1 VAEASTVHS
10 AEAPATPTA
19 PVRLSARPS
28 RVPLP
33 DRARLSSAAVWVLV
47 PLLITVL
54 CWRSL
59 PLEPTHGVG
68 SGLGSSWEAALHMA
82 LHEGITFGHHLI
94 FTYGPLGFLTAPTL
108 WYSDTG
114 TIAVLYTLLLRFLL
128 ALALFAGARRTY
140 GMLGGAIVAGVV
152 AAASEFALE
161 TVPFLVFGVWMVDRV
176 SSTRQRLALMA
187 IGGGVAGLELLN
199 KQSIGVEI
207 TALALIV
214 ALAAR
219 GRRRDHVIVTLSALL
234 LVLFAGWAAS
244 GQDWGSLS
252 AYARNSVQ
260 IISGYAAAM
269 GYNRPGLAWQYVAGL
284 LVFGVGLVGALKM
297 SADGPARRRWG
308 MITLWVAFSFFEY
321 KEGFVRHDA
330 DHGARFFIALMGG
343 FLAFRWRWGG
353 YRVGLGLIG
362 ALFVFAV
369 AAQGKAFTKVVNPAK
384 NASSAIT
391 QLGDVISPSE
401 GASLTARGRRS
412 LERDYPIDQATLS
425 LLRDH
430 TVHVAPYATAVAWAY
445 RLDWRPLPVFQSYA
459 AFTTALDQADADALN
474 SAQAPQRI
482 LRNLDTEIDR
492 RVASFDEGLTSRTI
506 LCRYQELRTTEAW
519 QVLGLGPNR
528 CGASVSLGTVHAGWD
543 QSVPV
548 PAPPNDHSFVF
559 ARVSGATVGGLER
572 LVALLY
578 KPVERVVLLDGVS
591 HRLVEATAA
600 DGLILRAP
608 AGVDFSRPFKLAP
621 DSSTIAVGEAGG
633 GSGAGKPLTFSFFAQ
648 SVSSGPRVAP
658 PPHGAVSG
666 AIARKTR
673 HR

>member
-1 VAEASTVHS
+1 MAEGSMVDS
-10 AEAPATPTA
+10 AEAPAA
-19 PVRLSARPS
+19 PGGPSARAR
-28 RVPLP
+28 RVPLA
-33 DRARLSSAAVWVLV
+33 DRTRLSSAAVWVLV

-59 PLEPTHGVG
+59 PLEPTHGAG
-68 SGLGSSWEAALHMA
+68 RGLGSSWEAAMHMA
-82 LHEGITFGHHLI
+82 LHEGITFGDHLI

-140 GMLGGAIVAGVV
+140 GTLGGAIVAGVV
-152 AAASEFALE
+152 ADASEFALE
-161 TVPFLVFGVWMVDRV
+161 TVPFLVFAVWTLDRACG
-176 SSTRQRLALMA
+176 TRQRLALMA
-187 IGGGVAGLELLN
+187 VGGGVAGLELLN
-199 KQSIGVEI
+199 KQSIGLEI

-214 ALAAR
+214 ALTAR
-219 GRRRDHVIVTLSALL
+219 GRRRDQLIVTLSALALAL
-234 LVLFAGWAAS
+234 LAGWAVS

-252 AYARNSVQ
+252 AYARNAVQ

-269 GYNRPGLAWQYVAGL
+269 SYRDPGLAWQYVAGL

-297 SADGPARRRWG
+297 TADGPSRRRG
-308 MITLWVAFSFFEY
+308 GLVALWVAFWFFEY

-330 DHGARFFIALMGG
+330 SHGASFFIALMGG
-343 FLAFRWRWGG
+343 FLAFQWRWGG
-353 YRVGLGLIG
+353 YRVGLGLVG
-362 ALFVFAV
+362 VLFVFAV
-369 AAQGKAFTKVVNPAK
+369 AAQGKAFVSVVNPAK
-384 NASSAIT
+384 NASSAIS
-391 QLGDVISPSE
+391 QLVDVISPSKN
-401 GASLTARGRRS
+401 ASITARGRRS
-412 LERDYPIDQATLS
+412 LEGFYPIDQATLS
-425 LLRDH
+425 LLRGH

-445 RLDWRPLPVFQSYA
+445 RLDWRPLPVFQSYGA
-459 AFTTALDQADADALN
+459 YTTALDQADADALS

-482 LRNLDTEIDR
+482 LRNRDPEIDG
-492 RVASFDEGLTSRTI
+492 RVGAFNEGLTSRTI

-528 CGASVSLGTVHAGWD
+528 CGATVSVGTVHAGWD

-578 KPVERVVLLDGVS
+578 KPVERVVLLNGVS

-600 DGLILRAP
+600 DGLILSAP
-608 AGVDFSRPFKLAP
+608 AGVDFSGRFKLAL
-621 DSSTIAVGEAGG
+621 DSSTIAVNKAGG
-633 GSGAGKPLTFSFFAQ
+633 GSGGGKPLTFSFFAQ
-648 SVSSGPRVAP
+648 SVSSGPRAAP
-658 PPHGAVSG
+658 PRRGAVPR
-666 AIARKTR
+666 AIAHKAR